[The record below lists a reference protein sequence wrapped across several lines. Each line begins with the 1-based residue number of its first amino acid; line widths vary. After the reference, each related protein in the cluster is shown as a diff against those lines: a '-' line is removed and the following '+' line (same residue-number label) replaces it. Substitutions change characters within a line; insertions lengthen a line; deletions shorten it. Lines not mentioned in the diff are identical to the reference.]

1 MRYVV
6 FLVAISFS
14 WLLRSQTVRIDIYSS
29 DVLEMENLAFVNP
42 FRELDNGAFSYFTP
56 LKYVYRIEVD
66 LSSGKTLIR
75 HGLDAEIEFKISVNE
90 TTITLM
96 NTTGLDGIMCSLI
109 PGNEKVAVFWANTE
123 FNFVRYAVAKDFVV
137 TYPN

>member
-1 MRYVV
+1 MKNLFFVITML
-6 FLVAISFS
+6 FSGLVY
-14 WLLRSQTVRIDIYSS
+14 SQTVRIDIYSS
-29 DVLEMENLAFVNP
+29 DVLEMEGLAFVNP

-56 LKYVYRIEVD
+56 LKYVYHIDVD

-109 PGNEKVAVFWANTE
+109 PGNEKVAVFWVNTE

>member
-6 FLVAISFS
+6 ILVVISFS
-14 WLLRSQTVRIDIYSS
+14 WLLKSQTVRIDIYSS
-29 DVLEMENLAFVNP
+29 DMLEMENLAFVNP

-56 LKYVYRIEVD
+56 FKMVYHIDVD

-75 HGLDAEIEFKISVNE
+75 HGFDQEIEYKVSVNE
-90 TTITLM
+90 TTIILM
-96 NTTGLDGIMCSLI
+96 EPSGLGGIMCSLI
-109 PGNEKVAVFWANTE
+109 PGNEKVAVFWVYTE